1 MAPQSH
7 PHPAPLSPRS
17 MMDPQMAAA
26 MDKMDEIAA
35 SIGPA
40 PAHPTPEEVR
50 LRTLIERRFWN
61 EEPVA
66 VAAVED
72 IQLPGLFRS
81 VPVRSYRPSLAPNL
95 PAIVYFH
102 GGGWVKGG
110 PDTHDR
116 AGRMLARESGA
127 MVFSVDYALA
137 PEHPFPEPLDESVAV
152 IETLANTAIR
162 WGVDAKRLA
171 VAGDS
176 AGGNLALAAALD
188 LRQSRPDL
196 LKALLL
202 FYGVYGSDLDTR
214 SYHAFGD
221 GRFGLSR
228 DDMAAYWAAY
238 APTEESRA
246 DPRAAPLL
254 ADLTGLPPVHLVAA
268 ALDILLDDTLAL
280 ARRLSASGVPF
291 ELKRFEGVGHGF
303 IGLGRMV
310 NAADAAIAG
319 AASFARR
326 HLE

>member
-1 MAPQSH
+1 MPPRSH
-7 PHPAPLSPRS
+7 PQPTPVSARS
-17 MMDPQMAAA
+17 LMDPQMAAA
-26 MDKMDEIAA
+26 MDRMDEIAA
-35 SIGPA
+35 SLGPA
-40 PAHPTPEEVR
+40 PLHPTPEQVR
-50 LRTLIERRFWN
+50 LRTVIERRFWN

-72 IQLPGLFRS
+72 IQLPGLFRP
-81 VPVRSYRPSLAPNL
+81 VPVRVYRPSLAPNL
-95 PAIVYFH
+95 PAIAYFH
-102 GGGWVKGG
+102 GGGWVKGS

-116 AGRMLARESGA
+116 PGRMLARESGA
-127 MVFSVDYALA
+127 VVFSVDYALA
-137 PEHPFPEPLDESVAV
+137 PEYPFPEPLDESVAV
-152 IETLANTAIR
+152 IETLANTAVR
-162 WGVDAKRLA
+162 WGVDAKRIVL
-171 VAGDS
+171 AGDS

-188 LRQSRPDL
+188 LRRSRPDL

-202 FYGVYGSDLDTR
+202 FYGVYGSDLDTG
-214 SYHAFGD
+214 SYRAFGD

-254 ADLTGLPPVHLVAA
+254 ADLTGLPPTHLVAA
-268 ALDILLDDTLAL
+268 SLDVLLDDTLTL
-280 ARRLSASGVPF
+280 ARRLSAAGVAVEF
-291 ELKRFEGVGHGF
+291 KRFKGVGHGF

-310 NAADAAIAG
+310 DAADAAIAG